1 MAEPVKI
8 VTGIGKAELHR
19 ILVRG
24 YDLNKELVG
33 KITLHGDDFAH
44 LARAVADGQ

>member
-1 MAEPVKI
+1 MAEQVKI
-8 VTGIGKAELHR
+8 VTGIGKAALHR

-33 KITLHGDDFAH
+33 NHFY
-44 LARAVADGQ
+44 